1 MGWHERKVENFKKD
15 GNFHKKMANETVKKV
30 EPEFSDARG
39 AISNILEEPINHV
52 AIITSKAGSVR
63 ANHYHPEQIQYVYL
77 ISGKYESHSK
87 DLRNENS
94 GTEKIIVEKGSL
106 VITPPMIA
114 HAMKFIEDSVMLNLT
129 TADRDPAS
137 YEKHTKKFKLI
148 EEQ

>member
-1 MGWHERKVENFKKD
+1 MNEKVIKIKPKFVDERGV
-15 GNFHKKMANETVKKV
+15 
-30 EPEFSDARG
+30 
-39 AISNILEEPINHV
+39 ISNVLEEPICHV
-52 AIITSKAGSVR
+52 AVITSKAGSVR

-77 ISGKYESHSK
+77 ISGKDESHSK

-129 TADRDPAS
+129 
-137 YEKHTKKFKLI
+137 
-148 EEQ
+148 